1 VGIDRNISSTRC
13 PQGSQLQDFAPMKLR
28 VRLRMP
34 PLLHV
39 SERCGHLRRRR
50 LAASQIAERPVTVT
64 IPFAAVSAVWAL
76 TPCEDW
82 SRKSREL
89 SEHES
94 PGSPGTGP
102 GTFRPL

>member
-1 VGIDRNISSTRC
+1 
-13 PQGSQLQDFAPMKLR
+13 MKLR

-39 SERCGHLRRRR
+39 SERCGHLGRQRVSSHRLGEYHS

-76 TPCEDW
+76 TP
-82 SRKSREL
+82 R
-89 SEHES
+89 
-94 PGSPGTGP
+94 
-102 GTFRPL
+102 

>member
-1 VGIDRNISSTRC
+1 
-13 PQGSQLQDFAPMKLR
+13 MKLR
-28 VRLRMP
+28 VRL
-34 PLLHV
+34 LLHV

-50 LAASQIAERPVTVT
+50 VCSHRLGEYHSLAASQIAERPVTVT

-82 SRKSREL
+82 SRTSREL